1 MKENLLIQTAIQKHE
16 LMDGELV
23 VGVKEPTFLDLQ
35 RAAQHLMRA
44 DNLNLEDYWR
54 YAFTHWV
61 VVTEPELTTDELLL
75 LKPEVG
81 KALSDTLPSPEDMV
95 AMLGFSTAKSDS
107 STTI

>member
-1 MKENLLIQTAIQKHE
+1 MKENLLQTAIQRHE

-44 DNLNLEDYWR
+44 DTLNLEDYWR

-61 VVTEPELTTDELLL
+61 IVTEPEFSKEELL
-75 LKPEVG
+75 
-81 KALSDTLPSPEDMV
+81 
-95 AMLGFSTAKSDS
+95 
-107 STTI
+107 